1 VHLLEPTPETIAQL
15 GQPKLGFTNPQ
26 LIPQPRVRNS
36 LARTIEIHLKVR
48 QFYLMANIK
57 GTDWQR
63 LLHEVLAE
71 TDLEVLKT
79 KADDLEMAL
88 FLRKQEI
95 GPRKGLPLGPRE
107 EWHAMNDATRQL
119 LRVRVEKLGFPMDAK
134 LLEILQ
140 GGKDRGHSK

>member
-1 VHLLEPTPETIAQL
+1 
-15 GQPKLGFTNPQ
+15 
-26 LIPQPRVRNS
+26 
-36 LARTIEIHLKVR
+36 
-48 QFYLMANIK
+48 MANVE

-71 TDLEVLKT
+71 TDLEVLRT

-95 GPRKGLPLGPRE
+95 GRDEDLPLGPRE

-119 LRVRVEKLGFPMDAK
+119 LRVRVEKLGFPMEAT
-134 LLEILQ
+134 LFEVLQ
-140 GGKDRGHSK
+140 GRKDGGRSK